1 MRIQDIK
8 EIPSMI
14 EILKIRKEANN
25 LTDID
30 ARNSKQSNMVRILQ
44 IDDNSIVQR
53 LIRNYKLKKDRTYR
67 LNDICCLDIN
77 SISLIQ
83 LQLYL
88 IHLKE

>member
-30 ARNSKQSNMVRILQ
+30 ARNSKQSNMGRILQ

-53 LIRNYKLKKDRTYR
+53 LIRNYKLKKGPD
-67 LNDICCLDIN
+67 L
-77 SISLIQ
+77 SL
-83 LQLYL
+83 
-88 IHLKE
+88 K

>member
-53 LIRNYKLKKDRTYR
+53 LIRNYKLKKDR
-67 LNDICCLDIN
+67 
-77 SISLIQ
+77 LIA
-83 LQLYL
+83 
-88 IHLKE
+88 

>member
-30 ARNSKQSNMVRILQ
+30 ARNSKQSNMGRILQ
-44 IDDNSIVQR
+44 IDDNSIIQR
-53 LIRNYKLKKDRTYR
+53 LIRNYKLKKTG
-67 LNDICCLDIN
+67 
-77 SISLIQ
+77 LIA
-83 LQLYL
+83 
-88 IHLKE
+88 

>member
-30 ARNSKQSNMVRILQ
+30 ARNSKQSNMGRILQ

-53 LIRNYKLKKDRTYR
+53 LIRNYKLKKTG
-67 LNDICCLDIN
+67 L
-77 SISLIQ
+77 SL
-83 LQLYL
+83 
-88 IHLKE
+88 K

>member
-30 ARNSKQSNMVRILQ
+30 ARNSKQSNMGRILQ
-44 IDDNSIVQR
+44 IDDNSIV
-53 LIRNYKLKKDRTYR
+53 
-67 LNDICCLDIN
+67 
-77 SISLIQ
+77 
-83 LQLYL
+83 
-88 IHLKE
+88 

>member
-53 LIRNYKLKKDRTYR
+53 LIRNYKLKKTG
-67 LNDICCLDIN
+67 
-77 SISLIQ
+77 LIA
-83 LQLYL
+83 
-88 IHLKE
+88 

>member
-30 ARNSKQSNMVRILQ
+30 VRNSKQSNMGRILQ

-53 LIRNYKLKKDRTYR
+53 LIRNYKLKKTG
-67 LNDICCLDIN
+67 
-77 SISLIQ
+77 LIA
-83 LQLYL
+83 
-88 IHLKE
+88 

>member
-30 ARNSKQSNMVRILQ
+30 VRNSKQSNMGRILQ

-53 LIRNYKLKKDRTYR
+53 LIRNYKLKKDR
-67 LNDICCLDIN
+67 
-77 SISLIQ
+77 LIA
-83 LQLYL
+83 
-88 IHLKE
+88 

>member
-30 ARNSKQSNMVRILQ
+30 ARNSKQSNMGRILQ

-53 LIRNYKLKKDRTYR
+53 LIRNYKLKKDR
-67 LNDICCLDIN
+67 
-77 SISLIQ
+77 LIA
-83 LQLYL
+83 
-88 IHLKE
+88 

>member
-30 ARNSKQSNMVRILQ
+30 ARNSKQSNMGRILQ
-44 IDDNSIVQR
+44 IDDHSIVQR
-53 LIRNYKLKKDRTYR
+53 LIRNYKLKKDR
-67 LNDICCLDIN
+67 
-77 SISLIQ
+77 LIA
-83 LQLYL
+83 
-88 IHLKE
+88 

>member
-30 ARNSKQSNMVRILQ
+30 ARNSKQSNMGRILQ

-53 LIRNYKLKKDRTYR
+53 LIRNYKLKKTG
-67 LNDICCLDIN
+67 
-77 SISLIQ
+77 LIA
-83 LQLYL
+83 
-88 IHLKE
+88 

>member
-30 ARNSKQSNMVRILQ
+30 ARNSKQSNMGRILQ

-67 LNDICCLDIN
+67 LNDI
-77 SISLIQ
+77 
-83 LQLYL
+83 
-88 IHLKE
+88 

>member
-30 ARNSKQSNMVRILQ
+30 ARNSKQSNMGRILQ

-53 LIRNYKLKKDRTYR
+53 LIRHYKLKKTG
-67 LNDICCLDIN
+67 
-77 SISLIQ
+77 LIA
-83 LQLYL
+83 
-88 IHLKE
+88 